1 MPKPTFYNL
10 SNEKKEVILY
20 ALKKEFESH
29 PIFEASVAGIV
40 KRAGISRGS
49 FYQYFEDLE
58 DSFFTILELEIVEIH
73 DIFMNLMRQEKGN
86 LFSAL
91 KLYGNI
97 VSDEIFK
104 KEKYNLYRNRY
115 LYWTCQLEVKWK
127 AFRKKG
133 SKNHSGHHMY
143 LNSDN
148 TFPQQEVMNF
158 LNAIIKKLIENLFT
172 EEWDQKTFLKYYNQ
186 YINWIEHGLGTR
198 EELYGAF

>member
-1 MPKPTFYNL
+1 MPKSTFYNL

-29 PIFEASVAGIV
+29 PIFEASVSGIV

-73 DIFMNLMRQEKGN
+73 DIFINLIRKEKGN
-86 LFSAL
+86 LFLAL

-97 VSDEIFK
+97 VADEIFK

-158 LNAIIKKLIENLFT
+158 LNAIIKKLIESLFT

-186 YINWIEHGLGTR
+186 YINWIEYGLGTR
-198 EELYGAF
+198 EELYGTF